1 LSSRL
6 TFSVAQFNYLQVID
20 EEIFAIMVIMALAT
34 TFITTPVVMWIYSPA
49 RDIPPY
55 VRRSIDAG
63 DDKDELR
70 MLLCP
75 VGSWNIP
82 SMINMI
88 EITRGKDF
96 KSLRAYVL
104 HLIEYLERLSSIRMS
119 SSFSKREVM
128 YCGPSVNLLLKF
140 TRVATTS

>member
-1 LSSRL
+1 ML
-6 TFSVAQFNYLQVID
+6 TNLQCCTIDLQVIN
-20 EEIFAIMVIMALAT
+20 EEMFAILVIMALVT
-34 TFITTPVVMWIYSPA
+34 TFVTTPAVMSIYSPA

-63 DDKDELR
+63 DDRDELR

-82 SMINMI
+82 SMINMV

-104 HLIEYLERLSSIRMS
+104 HLIECSERLSSIRMS
-119 SSFSKREVM
+119 SSFSKREVTH
-128 YCGPSVNLLLKF
+128 CTIRKPPQF